1 MLTTEGVPYV
11 GWTGEHFV
19 SFLPEKMNRHGLIAG
34 ATGTGKTVTCQ
45 TFAEIFSDLGSSV
58 FLVDA
63 KGDLS
68 GLAKKGGDKSSVAKR
83 VDEYWLREKGFE
95 EKGYPTV
102 LWDPFGDA
110 GTPMRMTISG
120 LGPMLLER
128 ILELNEVQSG
138 LLEIAFRVADDNGLL
153 IYDLKDL
160 QSMLRFLADHRKEI
174 SAAYGN
180 VSTATVG
187 AIQRALL
194 RLERQGGDK
203 IFGMPDFDPMDLLT
217 AVDGRGTINVLE
229 AAELMKSPKLYT
241 SLLVWLLSSYY
252 DNLPEVGDPDH
263 PKLVFFFDE
272 AHLLFGD
279 INKPLLEKLTQVIK
293 LIRSKGVGVY
303 FISQSPSDIPD
314 EILGQLGNKVLH
326 ALRAYTPSDMKKV
339 KAAADS
345 FRPNP
350 DFDMQE
356 TIQALGTGEAIV
368 SFLDDHGAP
377 SVSDRVSILP
387 PQSFIGP
394 LADEERE
401 ALIRQAPLDR
411 IYREAVDPHSAY
423 EELAERAAEAA
434 EQGRLAEE
442 QQRAAEERAREMKE
456 AARSS
461 RSRRGDD
468 GISDLLGD
476 VIRSASRAMGS
487 SAGRE
492 ITRSIF
498 GTLLGGRRRRR

>member
-11 GWTGEHFV
+11 GWTGERFV

-45 TFAEIFSDLGSSV
+45 TLAEILSDLGSSV

-63 KGDLS
+63 KGDLT
-68 GLAKKGGDKSSVAKR
+68 GLAKKGGNKSSVSKR
-83 VDEYWLREKGFE
+83 VDEYGLRDAGFRE
-95 EKGYPTV
+95 TGYPTV
-102 LWDPFGDA
+102 LWDPFGDQ

-128 ILELNEVQSG
+128 ILELNDVQSG
-138 LLEIAFRVADDNGLL
+138 LLEIAFRAADDNGLL

-174 SAAYGN
+174 SATYGN

-194 RLERQGGDK
+194 RLERQGGDR

-229 AAELMKSPKLYT
+229 AKELMKSPKLYS
-241 SLLVWLLSSYY
+241 SLLVWLLSYFY

-263 PKLVFFFDE
+263 PRLVFFFDE
-272 AHLLFGD
+272 AHLLFDD

-350 DFDMQE
+350 AFDMQE

-368 SFLDDHGAP
+368 SFLDGHGAP
-377 SVSDRVSILP
+377 TVSDRVSVLP

-394 LADEERE
+394 LEDEERE
-401 ALIRQAPLDR
+401 ALIRQSPLER
-411 IYREAVDPHSAY
+411 VYRESVDPHSAY
-423 EELAERAAEAA
+423 EELAERGAA
-434 EQGRLAEE
+434 AEE
-442 QQRAAEERAREMKE
+442 QSRLVEEQRRAAEERAR
-456 AARSS
+456 SS
-461 RSRRGDD
+461 RGGDD
-468 GISDLLGD
+468 LTDLLGGM
-476 VIRSASRAMGS
+476 IKSATRAMGS

-498 GTLLGGRRRRR
+498 GTLFGGRKRRR